1 MNALPDYRRAIAG
14 RTWSQSWSAASMDPI
29 SHYSRPISR
38 AHKLAG
44 YALALAISA
53 GIVWTVLGWVEAV

>member
-1 MNALPDYRRAIAG
+1 MNALPEHRRALAG

-38 AHKLAG
+38 AHKMAG
-44 YALALAISA
+44 YALALAIAA
-53 GIVWTVLGWVEAV
+53 GIVWTVLDFMGA